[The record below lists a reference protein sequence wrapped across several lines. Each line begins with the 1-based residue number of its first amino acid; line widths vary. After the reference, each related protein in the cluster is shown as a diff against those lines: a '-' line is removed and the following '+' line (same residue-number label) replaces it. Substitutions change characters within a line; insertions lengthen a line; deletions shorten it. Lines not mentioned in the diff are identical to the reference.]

1 MNIRFD
7 VTETSD
13 DYDLRAGDFDSRA
26 AFESEVRE
34 FLGFLDEGEPLVI
47 SLLPP
52 FTSGFAATGAFDVI
66 VDVLNETESEREVRL
81 AVRSDRVIDA
91 LEEVRNSTGA

>member
-7 VTETSD
+7 VNETSD
-13 DYDLRAGDFDSRA
+13 DYDLRAGDFDSRT

-52 FTSGFAATGAFDVI
+52 YTSGFAAKVAFDVI
-66 VDVLNETESEREVRL
+66 VDVLEETGSEREVRL
-81 AVRSDRVIDA
+81 TVHSERVIDA
-91 LEEVRNSTGA
+91 LEDVRSTAGA